1 MRGDG
6 VAGVASQ
13 LVDPAWDFLMPTN
26 LSEFEDDTAFERYVL
41 DRATPLLPRVAGT
54 SVIELGDA
62 NSTSVAVGVQPVTVH
77 VGVVDS
83 TGSGGDQLSPDDIRP
98 LLFGAA
104 WKILDQ
110 LVELGLGL
118 ANVAHDRRWDYSISL
133 KVGAATRGTVPAV
146 PPFDGR
152 SDLWTRVMHSY
163 PATEAVRHSL
173 VDRRLTVDRS
183 TGELAG
189 VARPGESAPTFLSV
203 DEQSAFCQVAVGAAE
218 AAISGELP
226 TRRAGRPTQLVP
238 GSNHRTAR
246 SASVRNLTRTWCDP
260 GSPVRPSTGP
270 SNDLTLDFSHI
281 SARAR
286 QAVGGVSHYD
296 LEIHLPDGR
305 ILAGPLEDAL
315 NGPATFSIDDPPTW
329 LRWA

>member
-1 MRGDG
+1 
-6 VAGVASQ
+6 
-13 LVDPAWDFLMPTN
+13 MPTN

-41 DRATPLLPRVAGT
+41 DRATPLLPRVVGT
-54 SVIELGDA
+54 SVIELGDG

-110 LVELGLGL
+110 LVELGLEL
-118 ANVAHDRRWDYSISL
+118 ANAAHHRRWDYSISL
-133 KVGAATRGTVPAV
+133 KVRAATRGTVTAV

-163 PATEAVRHSL
+163 ASTEALRHSL
-173 VDRRLTVDRS
+173 VHRRLTVDRS

-189 VARPGESAPTFLSV
+189 VARPGESAPTPLSV
-203 DEQSAFCQVAVGAAE
+203 DEQSAFCQVAVGVAE

-226 TRRAGRPTQLVP
+226 TRRGDQL
-238 GSNHRTAR
+238 SWALDQI
-246 SASVRNLTRTWCDP
+246 SALHGQPAFGT
-260 GSPVRPSTGP
+260 SPAHGVIPVAVVRPSIGP

-296 LEIHLPDGR
+296 LEVHLPDGR

-315 NGPATFSIDDPPTW
+315 NGPATFSVDDPPTW